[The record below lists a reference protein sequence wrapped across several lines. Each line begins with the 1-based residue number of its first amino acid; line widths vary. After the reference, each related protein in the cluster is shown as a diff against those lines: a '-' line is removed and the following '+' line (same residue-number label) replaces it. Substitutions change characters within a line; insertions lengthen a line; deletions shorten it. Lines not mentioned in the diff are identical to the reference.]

1 MRRLYFFPTPYPD
14 ECLYSIFCRYFVR
27 SGSTSKKKTVFELF
41 GEAQSITSF
50 VYLPRRLELV
60 DEWVGPDSLITREWL
75 ANNNSCYGY
84 FSIAFT
90 EMMLREME
98 EKIVTGGSNRSLE
111 RQMIQK
117 CRKSHWPEY
126 LRYCP
131 ECTKEDIES
140 FGETYWHRLPQLPGV
155 EYCPKHGKAIQN
167 SSVHLKETTMRFL
180 PASHTLLKLEGKEK
194 AEKWMHKEK
203 YLMIAKDSEWL
214 LMNGR
219 RLKGCREV
227 ARKYKE
233 LFMEKGLTTA
243 QGIRYTERI
252 KSEFIKYHGEHFLS
266 QMFPD
271 RKDPLYWLDFAFVS
285 VSEHLRPL
293 HHILLMEFL
302 KSSAE
307 GFYKAVP
314 DNEPYGNGPWPCI
327 NKLCHHYG
335 KDGTEKISVSY
346 FNGQTIGQFHC
357 TECGMKYQRSR
368 PWQTF
373 EEYADHAI
381 KLDYGHLWY
390 DKLRKCILEDK
401 LCPSDVAKAM
411 KSTKK
416 TVEIRAA
423 EIGLDIRA
431 NRRTRIFYSKG
442 KQVSADMYYHEKVSE
457 VLEEHPEL
465 TVKEL
470 NELVPGAYAWF
481 SKNDFQW
488 LKDRLVTDQEKGYWA
503 EWEQEQLECLKEAY
517 SIIQKEGDPD
527 RRVTIGWLCTIAG
540 LRESEIKGRLHRFG
554 DIRSFIGEVVESKE
568 GWLKRRF
575 SEIAERKRIHGEKI
589 SLNDIRREMRL
600 KPNTCQKY
608 STFIDMLI
616 KGLNEESRNESD

>member
-27 SGSTSKKKTVFELF
+27 SGSTSNKKTVFELF

-155 EYCPKHGKAIQN
+155 EYCLKHGKAIQN

-194 AEKWMHKEK
+194 AEKWMDKEK

-219 RLKGCREV
+219 RMKGCREV

-252 KSEFIKYHGEHFLS
+252 KSEFINYHGEHFLS

-302 KSSAE
+302 KGSAE

-335 KDGTEKISVSY
+335 KDGAEKISVSY

-357 TECGMKYQRSR
+357 VECGMKYQRSR

-373 EEYADHAI
+373 EEYAGHAI

-401 LCPSDVAKAM
+401 LCLSDVAKAM

-423 EIGLDIRA
+423 EIGLDIKA
-431 NRRTRIFYSKG
+431 NSRTRIFYSKG

-457 VLEEHPEL
+457 ILEEHPEL

-503 EWEQEQLECLKEAY
+503 EWEQEQLENLKEAY
-517 SIIQKEGDPD
+517 ATIQKEGDPN
-527 RRVTIGWLCTIAG
+527 RRVTIGWLCTVAG
-540 LRESEIKGRLHRFG
+540 LRESEVKGRLHRFE
-554 DIRSFIGEVVESKE
+554 DIRAFIDEVVESKE
-568 GWLKRRF
+568 EWLERRF
-575 SEIAERKRIHGEKI
+575 KVIAEKKKELGLKI
-589 SLNDIRREMRL
+589 VLTDIRREMRL
-600 KPNTCQKY
+600 KPNTYKRY
-608 STFIDMLI
+608 ASFIENLL
-616 KGLNEESRNESD
+616 KELNGITIAGE